1 MAQAQLDEQRRL
13 QNLYKQLKKEVA
25 DGEGLAWLFQQKTYT
40 DKDNKP
46 TKATPPLRTTSS
58 DLRLAFDSIED
69 TLTASNEY
77 FTKDEINFCKLTL
90 GKTLVLVDKHV
101 KSHKWDADKINFI
114 WQIEKGQTQQFH
126 IHCCLGYFDK
136 NEDPKDVQKS
146 LGWLIKKVNKDLA
159 IIWSNHH
166 CDIQNIKDPEARANN
181 LKVWIEDGPTKPYKY
196 HNKQTKQDY
205 NKPITLSDYVIIYL
219 FNKDKIHKEGMD
231 GYYAAGNGGLIDN
244 LTNKERKALR
254 KMYLDE
260 QSSDIIDA
268 DIDWEDGQDAPKVT
282 DQTDSATSKTGTSL
296 IWKSCATKVT
306 SKKDVAIPVKQPSKK
321 MTSAQNTLDAL
332 YKFGCFTPE
341 DMIIKLSDTY
351 LEMSLEPNGAQK
363 INTLLHMNQVRTSSD
378 LNALECI
385 VKFNEEEDDKP
396 LLDTINDMG
405 LNEQQLKKV
414 LCTILTK
421 QGGKRGCIWFYGPG
435 GTGKTLLASLICKST
450 VNYGMVT
457 TSNPNFPWT
466 DCGNRNIIWAEECG
480 NIGNYVEDFKAIT
493 GGGDV
498 KVDTKNKQPQSIK
511 GSVIVTSNTNIT
523 KVTVGCVETNVHA
536 EPLKQRM
543 VKIRC
548 MKPINPKTKVTPG
561 MLAKWLSN
569 WDGEPIKLSHD
580 MPELYLETTGPNSS
594 ATSATRSTGNS
605 QPTTAGGA
613 ESVNTT
619 NCDTPKRGASSVPPK
634 QHKRPRHE

>member
-1 MAQAQLDEQRRL
+1 MAQAQLDEQKRL
-13 QNLYKQLKKEVA
+13 QDLYKQLKKEVA

-58 DLRLAFDSIED
+58 ELRLAFDSIEE
-69 TLTASNEY
+69 TLRASNEC
-77 FTKDEINFCKLTL
+77 FTNDEINFCKLTL
-90 GKTLVLVDKHV
+90 GKTLVVIDKHV
-101 KSHKWDADKINFI
+101 KSHRWDADKINFI
-114 WQIEKGQTQQFH
+114 WQIEKGKTQHFH

-136 NEDPKDVQKS
+136 NEDPKDVHRS
-146 LGWLIKKVNKDLA
+146 LGWMLKKLNKDLA
-159 IIWSNHH
+159 VIYSNHH
-166 CDIQNIKDPEARANN
+166 CDQQNIEDPEAKANN

-196 HNKQTKQDY
+196 YHKQTKQDY
-205 NKPITLSDYVIIYL
+205 NKPVTLRDYTIIYL
-219 FNKDKIHKEGMD
+219 FSKDKIHKEGMD
-231 GYYAAGNGGLIDN
+231 GYYSAGNGGLIDN

-260 QSSDIIDA
+260 QSSDIMDA

-282 DQTDSATSKTGTSL
+282 DQTDSATSKAGTSL

-306 SKKDVAIPVKQPSKK
+306 SKKEVANPVKQPSKK
-321 MTSAQNTLDAL
+321 MYSAQSTLDDL
-332 YKFGCFTPE
+332 FKFGCFSPE
-341 DMIIKLSDTY
+341 DMIIRLGDKY
-351 LEMSLEPNGAQK
+351 LEMSLEPNGPQK
-363 INTLLHMNQVRTSSD
+363 INTLLHMNQVKTSTI
-378 LNALECI
+378 LNAFDCI
-385 VKFNEEEDDKP
+385 VKFNEPENDEP
-396 LLDTINDMG
+396 LLATIKDMG
-405 LNEQQLKKV
+405 LNENVLKKA

-421 QGGKRGCIWFYGPG
+421 QSGKRGCLWFYGPG
-435 GTGKTLLASLICKST
+435 GTGKTLLASLICKAT
-450 VNYGMVT
+450 KNYGMVT

-480 NIGNYVEDFKAIT
+480 NFGNWVEDFKAIT

-511 GSVIVTSNTNIT
+511 GCVIVTSNTNIT

-543 VKIRC
+543 LKIRC
-548 MKPINPKTKVTPG
+548 MKTINPKTKVTPG
-561 MLAKWLSN
+561 MLAKWLST
-569 WDGEPIKLSHD
+569 WDKTPLKLNHE

-594 ATSATRSTGNS
+594 ATSATKSTGNS
-605 QPTTAGGA
+605 QPTTAKTA
-613 ESVNTT
+613 ESVSTAD
-619 NCDTPKRGASSVPPK
+619 CDTAKRAASSVPPK

>member
-13 QNLYKQLKKEVA
+13 QDLYKQFKKEIT

-46 TKATPPLRTTSS
+46 TKATPPLRTTST
-58 DLRLAFDSIED
+58 DLRLAFDSIENN
-69 TLTASNEY
+69 LRASNECL
-77 FTKDEINFCKLTL
+77 DNNDLNFCKLTL
-90 GKTLVLVDKHV
+90 GKALVALDKHV
-101 KSHKWDADKINFI
+101 RSHRWDANKVNFI
-114 WQIEKGQTQQFH
+114 WQIEKGKTQQFH

-136 NEDPKDVQKS
+136 DEDPKDVQKS
-146 LGWLIKKVNKDLA
+146 LGWFIKKLNKDLA
-159 IIWSNHH
+159 VIWSNHH
-166 CDIQNIKDPEARANN
+166 CDIQNIKDPEAKANN

-196 HNKQTKQDY
+196 FNRQTKQEY
-205 NKPITLSDYVIIYL
+205 NKPVSIWDYTIIYL
-219 FNKDKIHKEGMD
+219 FNKDKITQEGMD
-231 GYYAAGNGGLIDN
+231 GYYAAGNGGIIDN
-244 LTNKERKALR
+244 LTTKQRKALR
-254 KMYLDE
+254 KLYLDE
-260 QSSDIIDA
+260 QSQGILDE
-268 DIDWEDGQDAPKVT
+268 DIDWEDSQSAPKVT

-296 IWKSCATKVT
+296 VWKSCATKVT
-306 SKKDVAIPVKQPSKK
+306 SKKEVDIPVKQPSKK
-321 MTSAQNTLDAL
+321 MTSAQNTLDDL

-341 DMIIKLSDTY
+341 DMILKMSDKY

-363 INTLLHMNQVRTSSD
+363 INTLLHMNQVRTSSN
-378 LNALECI
+378 LNALDCI
-385 VKFNEEEDDKP
+385 TMFNEEEDDKP
-396 LLDTINDMG
+396 LLNTIKDMG
-405 LNEQQLKKV
+405 LNEQYLKKV

-421 QGGKRGCIWFYGPG
+421 QSGKRGCIWFYGPG
-435 GTGKTLLASLICKST
+435 GTGKTLLASLICKAT

-523 KVTVGCVETNVHA
+523 KVTVGCVETNIHA

-548 MKPINPKTKVTPG
+548 MKTINPKTKVTPG
-561 MLAKWLSN
+561 MLAKWLST
-569 WDGEPIKLSHD
+569 WDKIPIKLNHE

-594 ATSATRSTGNS
+594 ATSATKTTGNL
-605 QPTTAGGA
+605 QPTTAETA
-613 ESVNTT
+613 ESVSTAD
-619 NCDTPKRGASSVPPK
+619 CDTPKRGASSVPPK

>member
-13 QNLYKQLKKEVA
+13 QDLYKQLKKELT

-46 TKATPPLRTTSS
+46 TKATPPLRTTST
-58 DLRLAFDSIED
+58 DLRLAFDSIEE
-69 TLTASNEY
+69 TLRASNECLSNN
-77 FTKDEINFCKLTL
+77 DINFCKLTL
-90 GKTLVLVDKHV
+90 GKTLLLLDKHV
-101 KSHKWDADKINFI
+101 KSHKWDANKVSFI
-114 WQIEKGQTQQFH
+114 WQVEKGKTQQFH

-146 LGWLIKKVNKDLA
+146 LGWLIKKINKDLA

-166 CDIQNIKDPEARANN
+166 CDIQNIKDPEARADN

-196 HNKQTKQDY
+196 HHKQTKQDY
-205 NKPITLSDYVIIYL
+205 NKPVNIPDYTIIYL
-219 FNKDKIHKEGMD
+219 FNKDKITEEGMD
-231 GYYAAGNGGLIDN
+231 GYYASGNGGVIDN

-260 QSSDIIDA
+260 QSSSILDE
-268 DIDWEDGQDAPKVT
+268 DIDWEDSQSAPKVT
-282 DQTDSATSKTGTSL
+282 DQTDSATTKTGTSL

-306 SKKDVAIPVKQPSKK
+306 SKREVAIPVKQPSKK

-332 YKFGCFTPE
+332 YIHGCFTVE
-341 DMIIKLSDTY
+341 DMILKMSDTY
-351 LEMSLEPNGAQK
+351 LEMSLEPNGGQK
-363 INTLLHMNQVRTSSD
+363 INTLLHMNQVRTSSM
-378 LNALECI
+378 LTAFECI

-396 LLDTINDMG
+396 LLDTIKNMG
-405 LNEQQLKKV
+405 LDEKQLKKV
-414 LCTILTK
+414 LCTILSK

-435 GTGKTLLASLICKST
+435 GTGKTLLASLLCKAT

-480 NIGNYVEDFKAIT
+480 NIGTYVEDFKAIT

-511 GSVIVTSNTNIT
+511 GCVIITSNTNIT

-561 MLAKWLSN
+561 MLKTWLSS
-569 WDGEPIKLSHD
+569 WDAQPIKLSHD

>member
-1 MAQAQLDEQRRL
+1 MAQAQLDEQKRL
-13 QNLYKQLKKEVA
+13 QDLYKQLKKEVV

-58 DLRLAFDSIED
+58 DLRLAFDSIEE
-69 TLTASNEY
+69 TLRASNEHL
-77 FTKDEINFCKLTL
+77 TNDQLNFCKLTL
-90 GKTLVLVDKHV
+90 GRTLVVIDKHV
-101 KSHKWDADKINFI
+101 KSHRWDADKINFI
-114 WQIEKGQTQQFH
+114 WQIEKGKTQHFH

-136 NEDPKDVQKS
+136 NEDPKDVHKS
-146 LGWLIKKVNKDLA
+146 LGWMLKKLNRDLA
-159 IIWSNHH
+159 AIFSNHH
-166 CDIQNIKDPEARANN
+166 CDQQDIRDPEARADN

-196 HNKQTKQDY
+196 YHKQTKQDY
-205 NKPITLSDYVIIYL
+205 NKPVTLSDYVIIYL

-231 GYYAAGNGGLIDN
+231 GYYAAGNGGIIDN
-244 LTNKERKALR
+244 LSDKERKTLR

-260 QSSDIIDA
+260 QSSDIMDA

-306 SKKDVAIPVKQPSKK
+306 SKKEVANPVKQPSKK
-321 MTSAQNTLDAL
+321 MYSAQSTLDEL
-332 YKFGCFTPE
+332 FKFGCFTPE
-341 DMIIKLSDTY
+341 DMIITLSDKY

-363 INTLLHMNQVRTSSD
+363 INTLLHMNQVKTSTI
-378 LNALECI
+378 LNAWDCI
-385 VKFNEEEDDKP
+385 IKFNEPENDEP
-396 LLDTINDMG
+396 LLETIKDMG
-405 LNEQQLKKV
+405 LNENLLKKA

-421 QGGKRGCIWFYGPG
+421 QGGKRGCLWFYGPG
-435 GTGKTLLASLICKST
+435 GTGKTLLASLICKAT
-450 VNYGMVT
+450 KNYGMVT

-480 NIGNYVEDFKAIT
+480 NFGNWVEDFKAIT

-511 GSVIVTSNTNIT
+511 GCVIVTSNTNIT
-523 KVTVGCVETNVHA
+523 KVTVGCVETNTHA

-543 VKIRC
+543 FKIRC
-548 MKPINPKTKVTPG
+548 MKTINPKTKITPG
-561 MLAKWLSN
+561 MLAKWLST
-569 WDGEPIKLSHD
+569 WDKTPIKLSHE
-580 MPELYLETTGPNSS
+580 MPELYLETTGQNVS
-594 ATSATRSTGNS
+594 ATSATKTTGNS
-605 QPTTAGGA
+605 QPTTAKTA
-613 ESVNTT
+613 ESVSTT
-619 NCDTPKRGASSVPPK
+619 DCDTPKRGASSVPPK

>member
-1 MAQAQLDEQRRL
+1 MAQAQLDEQKKL
-13 QNLYKQLKKEVA
+13 QDLYKQLKKEII

-58 DLRLAFDSIED
+58 DLRLAFDSIEE
-69 TLTASNEY
+69 TLTASNELL
-77 FTKDEINFCKLTL
+77 TKDQINFCKLTL

-114 WQIEKGQTQQFH
+114 WQIEKGTTQSFH

-136 NEDPKDVQKS
+136 NEDPKDVHKS
-146 LGWLIKKVNKDLA
+146 LGWLLKKLNRDLA
-159 IIWSNHH
+159 VIFSNHQ
-166 CDIQNIKDPEARANN
+166 CDQQNIKDPDAKANN

-196 HNKQTKQDY
+196 YHKQTKQDY
-205 NKPITLSDYVIIYL
+205 NKPVTLTDYVIIYL

-231 GYYAAGNGGLIDN
+231 GYYAAGNGGFIDN

-260 QSSDIIDA
+260 QSSDIMDA
-268 DIDWEDGQDAPKVT
+268 DIDWEDSQDAPKVT

-306 SKKDVAIPVKQPSKK
+306 SKKEVANPVKQPSKK
-321 MTSAQNTLDAL
+321 MCTAQNTLDEL
-332 YKFGCFTPE
+332 FNHGCFTPE
-341 DMIIKLSDTY
+341 DMILKLGDRY
-351 LEMSLEPNGAQK
+351 LEMSLEPNGPQK
-363 INTLLHMNQVRTSSD
+363 INILLHMNQVNVSST
-378 LNALECI
+378 LNAYDCI
-385 VKFNEEEDDKP
+385 VKFNEDENPEP
-396 LLDTINDMG
+396 LLETIKNMG
-405 LNEQQLKKV
+405 FDENLLKKA

-421 QGGKRGCIWFYGPG
+421 QSGKRGCLWLYGPG
-435 GTGKTLLASLICKST
+435 GTGKTLLASLICRAT

-466 DCGNRNIIWAEECG
+466 DCGNRNVIWAEECG
-480 NIGNYVEDFKAIT
+480 NFGNWVEDFKAIT

-511 GSVIVTSNTNIT
+511 GCVIVTSNTNIT
-523 KVTVGCVETNVHA
+523 KVTVGCVETSAHA

-543 VKIRC
+543 LKLRC
-548 MKPINPKTKVTPG
+548 LKPINPKTKITPG
-561 MLAKWLSN
+561 MLKTWLSS
-569 WDGEPIKLSHD
+569 WDKTPIKLSHE

-594 ATSATRSTGNS
+594 ATSATKTTGNS
-605 QPTTAGGA
+605 QPTTAKTA
-613 ESVNTT
+613 ESVSTAD
-619 NCDTPKRGASSVPPK
+619 CDTPKRGASSVPPK
-634 QHKRPRHE
+634 QHKRPRNE

>member
-1 MAQAQLDEQRRL
+1 MAQAQIDEQRRL
-13 QNLYKQLKKEVA
+13 QDLYEQLKKEII

-58 DLRLAFDSIED
+58 DLRLAFDSIEEN
-69 TLTASNEY
+69 LTTSNEHL
-77 FTKDEINFCKLTL
+77 TNDQINFCKLVL
-90 GKTLVLVDKHV
+90 GKTLVLLDKHV
-101 KSHKWDADKINFI
+101 KSHRWDSNKINLI
-114 WQIEKGQTQQFH
+114 WQIEQGQTRQFH

-146 LGWLIKKVNKDLA
+146 LGWFIKRLNKDLA
-159 IIWSNHH
+159 VIYSNHH
-166 CDIQNIKDPEARANN
+166 CDIQNIKDPEDRAKN
-181 LKVWIEDGPTKPYKY
+181 LKVWVEDGPTKPYKY
-196 HNKQTKQDY
+196 YHKQTKQDY
-205 NKPITLSDYVIIYL
+205 NKPINMRDYSIIYL
-219 FNKDKIHKEGMD
+219 FNKDKINKDDMD
-231 GYYAAGNGGLIDN
+231 GYFAAGNGGIIDN
-244 LTNKERKALR
+244 LTNKERKTLR

-260 QSSDIIDA
+260 QSSDIMDA

-282 DQTDSATSKTGTSL
+282 DQTDSATTKTGTSL

-306 SKKDVAIPVKQPSKK
+306 SKKEVTNPVQQPSKK
-321 MTSAQNTLDAL
+321 LYSAQNTLDAL
-332 YKFGCFTPE
+332 FNDGCFTPE
-341 DMIIKLSDTY
+341 DMIIKQSDRY
-351 LEMSLEPNGAQK
+351 LELSLEPNGPQK
-363 INTLLHMNQVRTSSD
+363 INTLLHMNQVKISST
-378 LNALECI
+378 LNAFECI
-385 VKFNEEEDDKP
+385 IKFNEEEDDKP
-396 LLDTINDMG
+396 LLATIKDMG
-405 LNEQQLKKV
+405 LNEKYLKKA

-435 GTGKTLLASLICKST
+435 GTGKTLLASLICKAT
-450 VNYGMVT
+450 VNFGMVT

-480 NIGNYVEDFKAIT
+480 NLGNWVEDFKAIT

-511 GSVIVTSNTNIT
+511 GCVIVTSNTNIT
-523 KVTVGCVETNVHA
+523 KVTVGCVETNAHA

-548 MKPINPKTKVTPG
+548 MKTINPKTKVTPG
-561 MLAKWLSN
+561 MLKKWLST
-569 WDGEPIKLSHD
+569 WDKQPIQLNHE

-594 ATSATRSTGNS
+594 ATTVTKNTGNL
-605 QPTTAGGA
+605 QPTTAKSA
-613 ESVNTT
+613 ESVNTE
-619 NCDTPKRGASSVPPK
+619 NCDTPKRSASSVPAK

>member
-13 QNLYKQLKKEVA
+13 RDLYTKLKAEVA

-58 DLRLAFDSIED
+58 DLRLAFDSID
-69 TLTASNEY
+69 DNLTSSNNNLSDNEV
-77 FTKDEINFCKLTL
+77 NFCKLTL
-90 GKTLVLVDKHV
+90 GKTLVALDKHV
-101 KSHKWDADKINFI
+101 RSHRWDANRVQFI
-114 WQIEKGQTQQFH
+114 WQVERGSTKHFH
-126 IHCCLGYFDK
+126 IHCCLGYFNKD
-136 NEDPKDVQKS
+136 EDPKDIQKS
-146 LGWLIKKVNKDLA
+146 LGWFIKKLNKDLA
-159 IIWSNHH
+159 VVYSNHH
-166 CDIQNIKDPEARANN
+166 CDIQGIEDPEDRANN
-181 LKVWIEDGPTKPYKY
+181 LKVWVEDGPTKPYKY
-196 HNKQTKQDY
+196 FNKQTKQEY
-205 NKPITLSDYVIIYL
+205 NKPVNIRDYTTIYL
-219 FNKDKIHKEGMD
+219 FNKDKITNEDMD
-231 GYYAAGNGGLIDN
+231 GYYAAGNGGIIDN
-244 LTNKERKALR
+244 LTTKERKTLR

-260 QSSDIIDA
+260 QSRGILDA
-268 DIDWEDGQDAPKVT
+268 DIDWEDSQSAPKVT

-296 IWKSCATKVT
+296 VWKSCATKVT
-306 SKKDVAIPVKQPSKK
+306 SKKEVAIPVKQPSKK

-332 YKFGCFTPE
+332 YKLGCFTPE
-341 DMIIKLSDTY
+341 DMILKLGESY
-351 LEMSLEPNGAQK
+351 LEMSLEPNGHQK
-363 INTLLHMNQVRTSSD
+363 INTLLHMNQVRTSTN
-378 LNALECI
+378 LNAFDCI
-385 VKFNEEEDDKP
+385 IKFNEEEDDKP
-396 LLDTINDMG
+396 LLDTIKDMG
-405 LNEQQLKKV
+405 LNEEHLKKV

-421 QGGKRGCIWFYGPG
+421 QSGKRGCVWFYGPG
-435 GTGKTLLASLICKST
+435 GTGKTLLASLICKSV

-480 NIGNYVEDFKAIT
+480 NIGSYVEDFKAIT

-548 MKPINPKTKVTPG
+548 MKPINPTTKVTPG
-561 MLAKWLSN
+561 MLKTWLSSWN
-569 WDGEPIKLSHD
+569 GQPIKLSHE

-594 ATSATRSTGNS
+594 ATSATKITGNS
-605 QPTTAGGA
+605 QPTTAKTA
-613 ESVNTT
+613 ESVNTA

>member
-1 MAQAQLDEQRRL
+1 MAQAQLDEQKRL
-13 QNLYKQLKKEVA
+13 QNVYKQLKKEIA
-25 DGEGLAWLFQQKTYT
+25 EGEGLAWLFQQKTYT

-58 DLRLAFDSIED
+58 DLRLAFDSIEE
-69 TLTASNEY
+69 TLIASNEWL
-77 FTKDEINFCKLTL
+77 TKDEINFCKLTL

-101 KSHKWDADKINFI
+101 KSHRWDADKINFI
-114 WQIEKGQTQQFH
+114 WQIEKGKTQRFH

-136 NEDPKDVQKS
+136 NEDPKDTQKS
-146 LGWLIKKVNKDLA
+146 LGWLIKKLNRDLA
-159 IIWSNHH
+159 AIFSNHH
-166 CDIQNIKDPEARANN
+166 CDQQDIKDPEARANN

-196 HNKQTKQDY
+196 HHKQTKQDY
-205 NKPITLSDYVIIYL
+205 NKPVTLRDYVLIYL
-219 FNKDKIHKEGMD
+219 FNKDKIDKEGMD

-260 QSSDIIDA
+260 QSSDIMDA

-306 SKKDVAIPVKQPSKK
+306 SKKEVADPVKQPSKK
-321 MTSAQNTLDAL
+321 MFTAQSTLDDL
-332 YKFGCFTPE
+332 FNFGCFTPE
-341 DMIIKLSDTY
+341 DMIITLSDKY
-351 LEMSLEPNGAQK
+351 LEMSLEPNGPQK
-363 INTLLHMNQVRTSSD
+363 INTLLHMNQVRTSSN

-385 VKFNEEEDDKP
+385 IKFNEEEDDKP
-396 LLDTINDMG
+396 LLDTIKEMG

-421 QGGKRGCIWFYGPG
+421 QSGKRGCIWFYGPE
-435 GTGKTLLASLICKST
+435 GTGKTLLASLICKAT

-480 NIGNYVEDFKAIT
+480 NIGHYVEDFKAIT

-561 MLAKWLSN
+561 MLAKWLSS
-569 WDGEPIKLSHD
+569 WDGEPIKLSHE
-580 MPELYLETTGPNSS
+580 MPELYLETSGPNSS

-619 NCDTPKRGASSVPPK
+619 NYDTPKRGASSVPPK